1 MPKQDAT
8 EHTGAAAAEART
20 PDTTPPVPAGA
31 QAASVPALREATTA
45 RHAPHP
51 AAARRRWWPWLGG
64 AVVALA
70 IGGALYVHPWI
81 ASKTAVAVETVVPG
95 PLTRVLAVNGTVA
108 ALNSV
113 DVRSSVVGTLVA
125 LNADA
130 GDKVAA
136 GAVLAQ
142 LDTTLQQAVVRAAQA
157 ALDSGSVAQAQAKA
171 TFSRTEALGA
181 NVTRNT
187 LEDAARAMQSA
198 DQEVGRLSALVEQA
212 QIALTKYTITAPIP
226 GTVLT
231 RGVDPGQLVDTASAL
246 FTLADMSQLIV
257 DTNVDETYATQIAIG
272 QPAVLQF
279 VGETRTQTGK
289 VIFVS
294 PQVDVATGGLE
305 VKIAFDTPQAVPVGL
320 TVTANDIV
328 DKQAAAISA
337 PRTAIVTDATSSAV
351 FLVKAGVARRQAVTV
366 VDWPADRLA
375 VTSGLAAGDVLILDP
390 TGLKD
395 GQAVTVKG
403 R

>member
-1 MPKQDAT
+1 
-8 EHTGAAAAEART
+8 
-20 PDTTPPVPAGA
+20 
-31 QAASVPALREATTA
+31 
-45 RHAPHP
+45 
-51 AAARRRWWPWLGG
+51 
-64 AVVALA
+64 
-70 IGGALYVHPWI
+70 
-81 ASKTAVAVETVVPG
+81 
-95 PLTRVLAVNGTVA
+95 
-108 ALNSV
+108 
-113 DVRSSVVGTLVA
+113 
-125 LNADA
+125 
-130 GDKVAA
+130 
-136 GAVLAQ
+136 
-142 LDTTLQQAVVRAAQA
+142 
-157 ALDSGSVAQAQAKA
+157 
-171 TFSRTEALGA
+171 
-181 NVTRNT
+181 
-187 LEDAARAMQSA
+187 
-198 DQEVGRLSALVEQA
+198 
-212 QIALTKYTITAPIP
+212 
-226 GTVLT
+226 
-231 RGVDPGQLVDTASAL
+231 
-246 FTLADMSQLIV
+246 MSQLIV

-320 TVTANDIV
+320 TVTANVIV